1 MPSQASP
8 QNPDWTILSLL
19 RWSTACFQDHHID
32 SPRATA
38 EILLAYVLKAR
49 CIDLYLQS
57 DRPVAAAELQAYQA
71 LVRRRLEREP
81 VAYIIGVKEFWSTEF
96 VVTKDVL
103 IPRPETETLVEEALT
118 WLAAC
123 PAGSSKRVL
132 ELGTGSGAIILS
144 LAREQGRHVYLA
156 SDICANAIQVAKL
169 NARRQGLENRVFFFC
184 ANWLAGLSP
193 EKSGFDL
200 IMSNPPYISTKDLR
214 RLQPEIH
221 AYEPSRALDGGSDGL
236 ACIREIMG
244 TAWRFL
250 SPGGV
255 LMLEIGHDQR
265 PAVQRILDGC
275 AWQAEFHFKA
285 DLAGRDR
292 VIWARRKKSVAGQ
305 ELF

>member
-8 QNPDWTILSLL
+8 KNPDRTILSLL
-19 RWSTACFQDHHID
+19 RWSAACFRDQHID

-38 EILLAYVLKAR
+38 EILLAYVLKAGR
-49 CIDLYLQS
+49 ADLYLQS

-81 VAYIIGVKEFWSTEF
+81 VAYIIGIKEFWSTEF

-118 WLAAC
+118 RLAAC
-123 PAGSSKRVL
+123 PAGSTRRVL

-144 LAREQGRHVYLA
+144 LAREEGRHVYMA

-169 NARRQGLENRVFFFC
+169 NARRQGLEDRVFFFC
-184 ANWLAGLSP
+184 ADWLAGLSP
-193 EKSGFDL
+193 EKSCFDL
-200 IMSNPPYISTKDLR
+200 IVSNPPYISTKDLR
-214 RLQPEIH
+214 RLQPEIY
-221 AYEPSRALDGGSDGL
+221 AFEPLRALDGGSDGL
-236 ACIREIMG
+236 GCIREIAS
-244 TAWRFL
+244 TAWRLL

-255 LMLEIGHDQR
+255 LMLEMGYDQR
-265 PAVQRILDGC
+265 PAVQKILNGC
-275 AWQAEFHFKA
+275 GWHAEFQFKA

-292 VIWARRKKSVAGQ
+292 VVWARRKKSVAGQ
-305 ELF
+305 QLF